1 MLNVVDLLWI
11 RYEGMS
17 IITAIFFA
25 GAFLTISAICWWVR
39 KELSYIYEK
48 LSDHCDRLN
57 NNKDE
62 LSELSTQLAVIRT
75 IVKKT
80 DKSMDKLVDK
90 IYK

>member
-1 MLNVVDLLWI
+1 MLNIIDLLWI

-25 GAFLTISAICWWVR
+25 GMFLTISAICWWVR

-57 NNKDE
+57 NNKEE
-62 LSELSTQLAVIRT
+62 LGELSTQMEVIKM

-80 DKSMDKLVDK
+80 DKSVDRLVDK